1 MSLNLL
7 YSFREGIAGFRRAR
21 LATTI
26 TVSTIAVTM
35 MLLGVFLILT
45 VNVQSIAQKIREK
58 ISLEI
63 FIDSSLN
70 TKSVQDLESTLMQ
83 IEGVKSVVFISKEE
97 ALERFKN
104 EFGDDPLVILG
115 DNPLPPSFQVQ
126 LKQAFRYPEGV
137 EAVVKEAEVLE
148 GVDQVVYHGKLFKAI
163 DRYSRIVLLVD
174 VSLFLTVLLA
184 AVLLVAN
191 TLRLTILSQSKT
203 IQTMEL
209 VGATRSFIRR
219 PYLIQGVLQGGI
231 GGGIGAVVVWVL
243 VKIVNLRFPHFL
255 IVSPTMILLP
265 LVLGIL
271 LGFLGGSVGLRR
283 FLRTS

>member
-1 MSLNLL
+1 MSLNIL

-21 LATTI
+21 LATSI
-26 TVSTIAVTM
+26 TVSTIAITM
-35 MLLGVFLILT
+35 TLLGVFLILT
-45 VNVQSIAQKIREK
+45 YNVQSIAQKIRDR
-58 ISLEI
+58 ISLEL
-63 FIDSSLN
+63 FIDNSLN
-70 TKSVQDLESTLMQ
+70 AKSVQDLESNLMQ
-83 IEGVKSVVFISKEE
+83 IKGIERVVFISKEE
-97 ALERFKN
+97 ALERFEN

-126 LKQAFRYPEGV
+126 LKQEFRYPEGV

-174 VSLFLTVLLA
+174 ISLFLTVLLA

-191 TLRLTILSQSKT
+191 TLRLTILSQRKT

-209 VGATRSFIRR
+209 VGATKNFIRR

-231 GGGIGAVVVWVL
+231 GGGIGAMVVLVL
-243 VKIVNLRFPHFL
+243 VKIVDLRFPHFL
-255 IVSPTMILLP
+255 VVSPTLILLP
-265 LVLGIL
+265 FILGLL
-271 LGFLGGSVGLRR
+271 LGFLGGSIGLRR